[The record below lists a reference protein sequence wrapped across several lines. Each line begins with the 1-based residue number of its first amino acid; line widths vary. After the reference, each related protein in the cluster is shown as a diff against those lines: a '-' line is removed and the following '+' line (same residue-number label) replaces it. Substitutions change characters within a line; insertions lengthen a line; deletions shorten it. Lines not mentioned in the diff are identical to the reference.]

1 MEAQLKEV
9 RGLQSTPVIRF
20 DQLVPFLRDRNPQ
33 ARQIALEHLLPHT
46 VQGSAYRD
54 TIFFKGSG
62 GGGLKKPKDS
72 DIIRDLK
79 LLCRDQLSVAHDAF
93 RALVNL
99 SDSSMVVNPLSEV
112 SFLTFIVSYIINPH
126 SICADLASMLLSNL
140 TSSSQACSVIIN
152 MKVSV
157 IAYKAQ
163 DGSSLLYPVDS
174 RSGTCPAPVPF
185 PSAEPEEVLALPLL
199 IDAFVQGASMSDI
212 SDLSKR
218 KRKGE
223 LNFLASVFANLTVSP
238 AGRQIFLTPHSYDYA
253 KQKLDD
259 KKEAVLEFP
268 LAKIVPFTEH
278 KDSVRRKGVASTIK
292 QAHKAMLSPETAQVA
307 VSPSKV
313 LAPGVDALPY
323 LLLPLAGPDE
333 FDLDDQEKLLPP
345 LQFLPPEK
353 KRESDPSIRLTH
365 IEALLLLCHTRWGR
379 EYQREHGVYEIIR
392 EFHMQE
398 KDEKIQEHVERLVVL
413 LKSEEPKVQNVDEE
427 EEDVQLDQ
435 VAAQIEGKKADE
447 DDDEDMIIEEI

>member
-1 MEAQLKEV
+1 MEAQLKE
-9 RGLQSTPVIRF
+9 
-20 DQLVPFLRDRNPQ
+20 LVPFLRDRNPQ

-62 GGGLKKPKDS
+62 GGGLQKPKDS

-253 KQKLDD
+253 KQKLDE
-259 KKEAVLEFP
+259 KNEGNKSPVLEFP

-292 QAHKAMLSPETAQVA
+292 NCAFYVKAHKAMLSPETTQVA

-313 LAPGVDALPY
+313 LSPGVDALPY

-435 VAAQIEGKKADE
+435 MAAQIEAKKADE